1 MRKIPLVIIF
11 SLTYLMIGIIYA
23 EGNEEKKTQTKI
35 GMMDRPSSRLL
46 IGGRIGV
53 GLGLPYGSPF
63 RGLGIQLDFNKN
75 FSLLVGGTKL
85 VGFMGAMGVRSY
97 LGTTER
103 RLRPHLSAH
112 VWPYGY
118 GAYVGAD
125 YDVGQKRGF
134 VTTFGLGGFGN
145 TKLIDGLMEGFSLL
159 LGLGYAF

>member
-1 MRKIPLVIIF
+1 MPKV
-11 SLTYLMIGIIYA
+11 T
-23 EGNEEKKTQTKI
+23 KKKNQTKI
-35 GMMDRPSSRLL
+35 GMMDRLSSRLF

-63 RGLGIQLDFNKN
+63 VGLGIQLDFNKN
-75 FSLLVGGTKL
+75 SSLLVGGTKL
-85 VGFMGAMGVRSY
+85 AGFMGAMGVCSY

-103 RLRPHLSAH
+103 RLRPQLSAH

-118 GAYVGAD
+118 GTYVGAD

-134 VTTFGLGGFGN
+134 VATFRLGGFGN
-145 TKLIDGLMEGFSLL
+145 TKLSDGLIEGLSLL